1 MRLGLGRVGRVRA
14 GWLPAYVVG
23 TATAEVA
30 QEAGVAGEQL
40 RVELG
45 LAVLAREEAAVVLQ
59 LADLAQMLAI
69 NRAPIVLDRVDQ
81 VVQLSLASQPIR
93 DLKLAADDVLQVLLA
108 VLRHD
113 LPARHRPAALAACA
127 LQRRVRRGGHPDDL
141 HDKQEAIKDVRAIGQ
156 HQAAQS
162 DQAALRSD
170 RGDGP
175 TASTWA
181 AGHEGGEAG
190 EARGGPEWAA
200 GPWYGSVSKPSAAR
214 RQYACAEDH
223 IYIYMSKKSCL
234 WYMKSNT

>member
-69 NRAPIVLDRVDQ
+69 YRAPIVLDRVDQ
-81 VVQLSLASQPIR
+81 VVQLSLASQPLR

-108 VLRHD
+108 GLLAHRLSPRLLLLPRRHLRLALA
-113 LPARHRPAALAACA
+113 LPLLVAFELPSRPIGAPPATHLFVPPAAWWATASGPWK
-127 LQRRVRRGGHPDDL
+127 RRRIGAPTFGVRLRADRHPSNGWRGVAQLCTGPQLGGVGGHQGL
-141 HDKQEAIKDVRAIGQ
+141 SIQ
-156 HQAAQS
+156 HLIVCLDTPS
-162 DQAALRSD
+162 SPGLTPFSAL
-170 RGDGP
+170 
-175 TASTWA
+175 
-181 AGHEGGEAG
+181 
-190 EARGGPEWAA
+190 
-200 GPWYGSVSKPSAAR
+200 Y
-214 RQYACAEDH
+214 
-223 IYIYMSKKSCL
+223 
-234 WYMKSNT
+234 